1 MDFINLFVDF
11 VDSLACAVNL
21 LCPFIHMMVVIVICS
36 GQMFLIKVVIIIIIF
51 FGIVDIMNF
60 REGRLLGGLLL
71 CRTGCVMSWD
81 CLCKIGWYDHGCLLG
96 LASQC

>member
-1 MDFINLFVDF
+1 MCCEFIMSVYTYDGG
-11 VDSLACAVNL
+11 DCNL
-21 LCPFIHMMVVIVICS
+21 LWPNVLDQGSDYYYF
-36 GQMFLIKVVIIIIIF
+36 F